1 MENAFS
7 VDLYIKLFQITT
19 YVNDFQMVNN
29 LGSEQSVGVSKISS
43 TLHFDTI
50 LSLTSFIIITTIVV
64 VVVVVAYS
72 PSEALHRY
80 VTPGDL
86 RSPQH
91 I

>member
-19 YVNDFQMVNN
+19 YVNDFQTVNN

-50 LSLTSFIIITTIVV
+50 LSLTSFIIITII

-86 RSPQH
+86 RSPLH

>member
-19 YVNDFQMVNN
+19 YVNDFQIVNN

-64 VVVVVAYS
+64 VVVAYS

-86 RSPQH
+86 RSPLH